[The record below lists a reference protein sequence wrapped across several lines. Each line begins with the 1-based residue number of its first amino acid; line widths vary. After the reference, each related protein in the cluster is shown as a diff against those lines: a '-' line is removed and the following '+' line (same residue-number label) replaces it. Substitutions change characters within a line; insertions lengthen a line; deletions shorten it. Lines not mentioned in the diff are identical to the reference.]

1 MKITL
6 GNSDV
11 FDYSAGYTTSGCNLV
26 HGEEGERES
35 GCFRAP
41 EKSAPASVEG
51 SE

>member
-6 GNSDV
+6 KNSVV
-11 FDYSAGYTTSGCNLV
+11 FDYSAGYNTSGCNLV

-41 EKSAPASVEG
+41 EESAPASGEG